1 MNIPFNE
8 YLFGSF
14 YKGSITHH
22 YYSIFVPNDTNKII
36 IQLEGNYLDG
46 FIGEG
51 ITKLNTIKELDQII
65 NLNIINETNVI
76 ELTKDNLNFDFRN
89 RYISLAFRSKNFFED
104 IFSFYNFRILY
115 LKKDEELYYP
125 LDSNFGNLCLAKKV
139 PSNKEPSNNKYYCNF
154 ILSNNYNELSSYF
167 SITGANQVEYFRIR
181 YAPIYKDN
189 NNTNINFEYKEF
201 KYIFNMSNMS
211 HMISH
216 FIFRFEYDEPGIK
229 NILSTFNDKST
240 DFFLQIYSSQIF
252 YLYNITK
259 VCHYYLKHNYTLNYK
274 WINGYNGICNFNLK
288 DLNFTFFSRNFRGK
302 PVGLEV
308 SEKTT
313 NMTFIESN
321 FSDYVFYMQLKYNI
335 RNKGIEEVISGETKS
350 ELMVK
355 GHFPLYYFIKLK
367 NKENVCVDINIRL
380 NSFNVTL
387 LKNEFEI
394 KGYFVDE
401 NIIKS
406 KIRGEYIDLNED
418 DAVSGIFIE
427 SYKFGFLQM
436 NTKNTSD
443 KEYILISITNKYKT
457 IFDSLFLVEIIN
469 NEYSKEYYFMPIN
482 QYIFETFDINETSMR
497 IVNLYSID
505 TNDMMNNESTILVEF
520 SPNYNDITLNFE
532 NNENITYNHN
542 NVYGFQKYRISPS
555 QNKSKNE
562 SGVLY
567 FNINNTKNRP
577 EANYIIRYYYTE
589 ENLEYNYIFD
599 SNYNYSIKENDGDS
613 GKVSVNLTFNN
624 IAIVKN
630 NKPLDDMD
638 YNITFYIYAFL
649 FPRNET
655 KEEELVNTSS
665 LIHTRHYLYKT
676 EISSVYSKNEKKSII
691 LMFKDISKKDNYLYD
706 LQLKVNVYIG
716 KSIFNEEF
724 LTYTIN
730 NVNLIVEEKSDTK
743 NDDDTNNDLLIVILC
758 VIVFVIIGIIV
769 IAVVVAKY
777 KKEKKELKEKVLS
790 IGYTA
795 GIEKNI
801 LAPEGKSK
809 KDEDYESTFI

>member
-1 MNIPFNE
+1 
-8 YLFGSF
+8 
-14 YKGSITHH
+14 
-22 YYSIFVPNDTNKII
+22 
-36 IQLEGNYLDG
+36 
-46 FIGEG
+46 
-51 ITKLNTIKELDQII
+51 
-65 NLNIINETNVI
+65 
-76 ELTKDNLNFDFRN
+76 
-89 RYISLAFRSKNFFED
+89 
-104 IFSFYNFRILY
+104 
-115 LKKDEELYYP
+115 
-125 LDSNFGNLCLAKKV
+125 
-139 PSNKEPSNNKYYCNF
+139 
-154 ILSNNYNELSSYF
+154 
-167 SITGANQVEYFRIR
+167 
-181 YAPIYKDN
+181 
-189 NNTNINFEYKEF
+189 
-201 KYIFNMSNMS
+201 
-211 HMISH
+211 
-216 FIFRFEYDEPGIK
+216 
-229 NILSTFNDKST
+229 
-240 DFFLQIYSSQIF
+240 
-252 YLYNITK
+252 
-259 VCHYYLKHNYTLNYK
+259 
-274 WINGYNGICNFNLK
+274 
-288 DLNFTFFSRNFRGK
+288 
-302 PVGLEV
+302 
-308 SEKTT
+308 
-313 NMTFIESN
+313 
-321 FSDYVFYMQLKYNI
+321 MQLKYNI

-406 KIRGEYIDLNED
+406 KIRGEYIYLNED
-418 DAVSGIFIE
+418 DAVSGMFIE

-436 NTKNTSD
+436 NMKNTSD

-469 NEYSKEYYFMPIN
+469 NEYSKDYYFMPIN
-482 QYIFETFDINETSMR
+482 QYIFETFDVNETSMR
-497 IVNLYSID
+497 TVNRYSID
-505 TNDMMNNESTILVEF
+505 INDVWSNKSTILVEF
-520 SPNYNDITLNFE
+520 SPNYNDIILNFE
-532 NNENITYNHN
+532 NHENITYNLN

-589 ENLEYNYIFD
+589 EKLEYNYIFD

-638 YNITFYIYAFL
+638 YNITFYIYAYL

-676 EISSVYSKNEKKSII
+676 ELTSVYSKNEKKSII

-730 NVNLIVEEKSDTK
+730 NVNLTVEEKSDTE
-743 NDDDTNNDLLIVILC
+743 NDDDTDIILVIVIP
-758 VIVFVIIGIIV
+758 IASIILIGL
-769 IAVVVAKY
+769 VVLFFILKKY
-777 KKEKKELKEKVLS
+777 RNEKKELKEKVLS
-790 IGYTA
+790 IGYSA

-801 LAPEGKSK
+801 LVSEGKSK